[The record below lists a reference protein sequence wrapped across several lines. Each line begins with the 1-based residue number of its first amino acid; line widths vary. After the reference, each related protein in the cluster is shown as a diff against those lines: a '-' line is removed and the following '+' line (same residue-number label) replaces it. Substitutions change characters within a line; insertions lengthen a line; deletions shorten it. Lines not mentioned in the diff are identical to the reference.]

1 MIACFGEIMLRL
13 RPASNDLL
21 LKQAGELTVE
31 PGGSESNV
39 AITLTQLGQETT
51 MLTGLGDNALG
62 QKILRYLR
70 AHGVLTDR
78 IAMAKQGRIGLY
90 FTERGCGHR
99 PSRVIYD
106 REGSVYNEL
115 SEMVDDLDDW
125 LRDCSWLHLSGIA
138 LATSRRAADFALVL
152 TRKAFERGIK
162 ISLDVNHR
170 KLLWQWCKQENEPCE
185 YLMKVAELV
194 TLLIGNETDLQTGL
208 FGDASLV
215 EKELVE
221 CLTEL
226 SVEGNLA
233 WVAASQRESE
243 QADQNRFGGLIYDFQ
258 HRMDKPQKYEVKKR
272 TITRIVD
279 RVGTGDAFCG
289 AILDGFIRNIEPT
302 YTLERAVMLG
312 TLMHGIAGDACV
324 IDNDLLERCL
334 SDDSG
339 RILR

>member
-1 MIACFGEIMLRL
+1 
-13 RPASNDLL
+13 
-21 LKQAGELTVE
+21 
-31 PGGSESNV
+31 
-39 AITLTQLGQETT
+39 
-51 MLTGLGDNALG
+51 
-62 QKILRYLR
+62 
-70 AHGVLTDR
+70 
-78 IAMAKQGRIGLY
+78 
-90 FTERGCGHR
+90 
-99 PSRVIYD
+99 
-106 REGSVYNEL
+106 
-115 SEMVDDLDDW
+115 
-125 LRDCSWLHLSGIA
+125 
-138 LATSRRAADFALVL
+138 
-152 TRKAFERGIK
+152 
-162 ISLDVNHR
+162 
-170 KLLWQWCKQENEPCE
+170 
-185 YLMKVAELV
+185 MKVAELV

-221 CLTEL
+221 RLTEL